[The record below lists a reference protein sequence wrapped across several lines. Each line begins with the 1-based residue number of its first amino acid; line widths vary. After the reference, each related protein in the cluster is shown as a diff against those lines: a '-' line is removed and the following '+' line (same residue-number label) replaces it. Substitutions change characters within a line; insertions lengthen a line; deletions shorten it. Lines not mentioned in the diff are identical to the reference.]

1 MNRDQN
7 EHGQILVATGNLDLT
22 SDTIPGNIH
31 ISSSMTGIIADWV
44 LYISFF
50 VANKDLSTLNNQCSP
65 EDINATKEHITASMR
80 LIHDNV
86 KIFPTFFQTRV
97 KQSPP
102 FVKLQLW
109 ASPQK
114 ETTINMQSFTTRNTL
129 FTLAASPHASSN
141 AVMQFYIVDSHWK
154 SGTTIS
160 YNL

>member
-1 MNRDQN
+1 MI
-7 EHGQILVATGNLDLT
+7 GILSRTEFF
-22 SDTIPGNIH
+22 IPPFG
-31 ISSSMTGIIADWV
+31 
-44 LYISFF
+44 
-50 VANKDLSTLNNQCSP
+50 ANKDLSTLNNQCSP
-65 EDINATKEHITASMR
+65 EDISATKELITSSMR

-86 KIFPTFFQTRV
+86 KIFPTFFQNRV

-109 ASPQK
+109 ASSQK